1 MTRNDRTQTSSR
13 KDSNS
18 SSLLITST
26 SSSAK
31 NDKNSFTADHAKSL
45 QRSKHLTYVT
55 ILKMAIDEIK
65 TLLAYLLFSICLYLT
80 ALAIFRRRLLSRP
93 FEVQRTD
100 SNWSVA
106 ENISHKEQYI
116 ASTFSLII
124 MLTSSTAI
132 GYFISLIQLPTL
144 FGMLITG
151 IFLRNMGFVE
161 LFLLKE
167 WGMALRKTAF
177 VVILLRGGLGLDSNA
192 LKRLKGVCFRLSFIP
207 CSVEAITIAI
217 TSYAIFRFSWLFA
230 FALGFVLAAVS
241 PAVVIPAMLRIAKRG
256 YGVAS
261 GVPTVVIAAAA
272 IDDVYAIAGFGAF
285 ISAAFS
291 KGGIAWTV
299 VRAPLEAVI
308 GVMIGGIVGVILWY
322 IPNDHGRVHFTRV
335 VLLIQIGTT
344 SMFGTEALGFTSVGP
359 IAVVVSA
366 LVAALRWKKQHVNEK
381 QGATL
386 IEEDAL
392 ATLWDFVLQPMLF
405 TSIGF
410 ELDIAKVSSKTYRCI
425 AVICVGLMSRIFA
438 AFCAT
443 FGAKFKWKERMFIA
457 LAWIPKA
464 TVQAAL
470 SPIVLD
476 MATMEPIKDENH
488 LKAGLI
494 ILTVGVLSILISASL
509 GALFI
514 NFFAPLLLSKD
525 GGTVMSTHEISQN
538 TSKANAVDSAS
549 RIASDGRESN

>member
-1 MTRNDRTQTSSR
+1 
-13 KDSNS
+13 
-18 SSLLITST
+18 
-26 SSSAK
+26 
-31 NDKNSFTADHAKSL
+31 
-45 QRSKHLTYVT
+45 
-55 ILKMAIDEIK
+55 
-65 TLLAYLLFSICLYLT
+65 
-80 ALAIFRRRLLSRP
+80 
-93 FEVQRTD
+93 
-100 SNWSVA
+100 
-106 ENISHKEQYI
+106 
-116 ASTFSLII
+116 
-124 MLTSSTAI
+124 
-132 GYFISLIQLPTL
+132 
-144 FGMLITG
+144 MLITG

-299 VRAPLEAVI
+299 VRAPIEAVI

-410 ELDIAKVSSKTYRCI
+410 ELDIAK
-425 AVICVGLMSRIFA
+425 
-438 AFCAT
+438 
-443 FGAKFKWKERMFIA
+443 
-457 LAWIPKA
+457 
-464 TVQAAL
+464 AAL